1 MNVVFSS
8 SDLYAKCTGVAIFS
22 LLRTNVDLPELK
34 IFLIT
39 TDMTIKNQE
48 KIKRM
53 CNDFNRNIEIVEAS
67 EVLNK
72 AQIDLCLSSF
82 KGGLNTYARAVAN
95 KVLPEDV
102 DRALFVDSDILFN
115 GSLSFLDS
123 LSMEDNVVA
132 GVPEI
137 MLMTKSVCY
146 EDVELLNKCDPYL
159 NYGVVLIDL
168 KNWRKFKGD
177 DMIKNCVLSH
187 NKQFRIAE
195 QSIMNFTFRK
205 HSMVLPVQYNY
216 YTVLHGAKY
225 KEILH
230 RYPRRKLFKE
240 EELIAAE
247 SNPTIIHF
255 VGDYFNRPWYKNN
268 ICRFKE
274 TYQKYYEAS
283 PWKDEE
289 LENEPTNVSFL
300 FRIYYEVLKYLRKNK
315 HDELYFLIRY
325 IWIQWLRERIPR
337 IDSIKR
343 NK

>member
-22 LLRTNVDLPELK
+22 LLQTNMELPELK
-34 IFLIT
+34 VFLIT

-53 CNDFNRNIEIVEAS
+53 CTEFNRQIEIVEAS
-67 EVLNK
+67 EILKK
-72 AQIDLCLSSF
+72 AQVDLGLSSF

-95 KVLPEDV
+95 KVLPSNV

-115 GSLSFLDS
+115 GSIKFLDM
-123 LSMEDNVVA
+123 LSMDDNIVA

-146 EDVELLNKCDPYL
+146 EDVELLNQCDPYL
-159 NYGVVLIDL
+159 NYGVVLINL
-168 KNWRKFKGD
+168 NNWRKFNGD
-177 DMIKNCVLSH
+177 NMIKNCVLSH

-195 QSIMNFTFRK
+195 QSIMNLTFRK
-205 HSMVLPVQYNY
+205 HSMVLPVSYNY
-216 YTVLHGAKY
+216 YTVLHGAEY
-225 KEILH
+225 EEILH
-230 RYPRRKLFKE
+230 RYPRRKLFTE
-240 EELIAAE
+240 EELTDAE
-247 SNPTIIHF
+247 RSPIIIHF

-268 ICRFKE
+268 ICRYNDV
-274 TYQKYYEAS
+274 YQGFYNAS

-289 LENEPTNVSFL
+289 LENEPTDVSFL
-300 FRIYYEVLKYLRKNK
+300 FRVYYVILRYLRKNK

-325 IWIQWLRERIPR
+325 IWIQWLRERIPKL
-337 IDSIKR
+337 DSIKR
-343 NK
+343 SK